1 MKTKLF
7 LLLTAAMLLLSVN
20 VSAQTKKAAEKKA
33 VKTEKRATAKKAPA
47 GTPLKGDV
55 NEDGVVD
62 VADIAAVI
70 AIMKNGGGTGEE
82 TKYYWYVGTTKPT
95 SLSQASTVTS
105 YPEELTYTNN
115 SGAKSH
121 IFVLTNSNKNVT
133 FINLATGNPVDQNEV
148 DTTTISGYKIFE
160 TAVGTANTGTIK
172 IRISSTYYWYVG
184 TTPVD
189 DTNYTSISSSVTEIP
204 ASTNVTLN
212 TDDYLYIVAPKTKT
226 VTVLDAN
233 TQGVVNI
240 KTYNSETHTF
250 TYAETFVGDYKIY
263 RSAQTCLGPFIINI
277 SDTNSLERSK

>member
-95 SLSQASTVTS
+95 SLEYQGVTTVNE
-105 YPEELTYTNN
+105 YPAEQLYTNETG
-115 SGAKSH
+115 SKAY
-121 IFVLTNSNKNVT
+121 IYVLTNSDKTVNFYDPSDIT
-133 FINLATGNPVDQNEV
+133 SPATTDI
-148 DTTTISGYKIFE
+148 DTTTIPGYKITSMNFR
-160 TAVGTANTGTIK
+160 VSIGGTILIK
-172 IRISSTYYWYVG
+172 ISDTYYWYVG
-184 TTPVD
+184 TTIPTDPSDVSQNTGLNQWTNLGTRLPD
-189 DTNYTSISSSVTEIP
+189 SSIKVAKSDTNYKLHTWYIAAPSDANFILYN
-204 ASTNVTLN
+204 ATNVASNEAAWNKTSFNVGTVQYTLW
-212 TDDYLYIVAPKTKT
+212 TSKEPGWQAVGYLHK
-226 VTVLDAN
+226 
-233 TQGVVNI
+233 
-240 KTYNSETHTF
+240 
-250 TYAETFVGDYKIY
+250 
-263 RSAQTCLGPFIINI
+263 
-277 SDTNSLERSK
+277 